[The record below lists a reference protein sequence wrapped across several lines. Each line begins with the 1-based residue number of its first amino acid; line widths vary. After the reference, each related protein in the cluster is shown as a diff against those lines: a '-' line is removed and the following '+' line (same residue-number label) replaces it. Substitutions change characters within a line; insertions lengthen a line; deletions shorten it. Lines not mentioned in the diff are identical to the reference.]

1 MQNDLDKRPEPT
13 TASEWRIA
21 LKENPSDARLQRRFE
36 QWRAA
41 DVENRQAW
49 EEVSHLTQLM
59 KRLEPE
65 FEPTRQTPRQK
76 RSAIRVLKTAEV
88 ARRRPFLGS
97 AIAACLAFM
106 VGVSL
111 LGGTWADYETGTKE
125 LQVVTLADGSEV
137 TLAPN
142 SAINVAYEKGQRL
155 VELVKGKA
163 LFDVTANKQ
172 RPFIVQAKQMD
183 VTVLGTSFEV
193 KNAHGSGPA
202 SVAVRH
208 GKVRVAQKQSAQPET
223 HILGAGE
230 WTAFAENSDAVSGIR
245 NVSRIGSW
253 QNNLLLAQG
262 NALEEVVAELDD
274 YFTGVILVAG
284 EQLGRQPVTGVYQ
297 LDDPEAALLAIS
309 VSHGAKIYRLS
320 PWILIVSKG

>member
-21 LKENPSDARLQRRFE
+21 LKENPSDACLQRGFE
-36 QWRAA
+36 RWRAA
-41 DVENRQAW
+41 DAENKRAW

-59 KRLEPE
+59 QHLDPE
-65 FEPTRQTPRQK
+65 FEPAQQQSRQK
-76 RSAIRVLKTAEV
+76 VSAIRGLKA
-88 ARRRPFLGS
+88 AGAAHRRPFLGS

-111 LGGTWADYETGTKE
+111 LGGTWADYETSTKE

-142 SAINVAYEKGQRL
+142 SAINVAYEKEQRL

-193 KNAHGSGPA
+193 KNAHGSGPS

-208 GKVRVAQKQSAQPET
+208 GKVRVAQKRSDNPET
-223 HILGAGE
+223 QILGAGE
-230 WTAFAENSDAVSGIR
+230 WTAFTEEGDAASGIR
-245 NVSRIGSW
+245 NVSQIGSW

-262 NALEEVVAELDD
+262 TALEEVVAELDD
-274 YFTGVILVAG
+274 YFTGVILVSG

-320 PWILIVSKG
+320 PWILVVSKG